1 MIKFSDIK
9 PGDIVMAEY
18 EGQQRQGVV
27 KDLNREDKEVCVE
40 TEVQEFWF
48 TAEHLFPVPLD
59 ESQLTKLG
67 FQKHEN
73 SDGSVKY
80 IRDSFRVLLP
90 HKDDFSSIEMWWRE
104 DRRHVHQ
111 PFYVHD
117 LQNHYYQMTKVELN
131 Q

>member
-1 MIKFSDIK
+1 MIKFSNIK

-27 KDLNREDKEVCVE
+27 KNLNREEKEVCVE

-48 TAEHLFPVPLD
+48 TPEHIFPVPLD
-59 ESQLTKLG
+59 ESQLAKLG
-67 FQKHEN
+67 FQKQEN
-73 SDGSVKY
+73 SDGTVKY
-80 IRDSFRVLLP
+80 MKDSFRVLLP
-90 HKDDFSSIEMWWRE
+90 HKNDFSTIEMWWRE

-117 LQNHYYQMTKVELN
+117 LQNHYYEMTKVELN